1 MANNGDE
8 TNTDHELI
16 SDKIDQVHSYD
27 GHLEFIR
34 PSEGTPA
41 AEALAGICHV
51 GTKLIRVAMI
61 E

>member
-1 MANNGDE
+1 MTSTGEE

-16 SDKIDQVHSYD
+16 SDKPDPMHNFD

-41 AEALAGICHV
+41 AEALAG
-51 GTKLIRVAMI
+51 RFDA
-61 E
+61 